1 MDFCYLVRA
10 IQQIKDGYDLS
21 WHEQEALDFVLE
33 ILDLKEDEIEA
44 WLDGRRQAVEDGRSG

>member
-10 IQQIKDGYDLS
+10 IQRIKDGYDLS